1 LSEYR
6 IFETD
11 EFLRRVKRLEKLS
24 KRQAAFLRKK
34 LKEYVYPQLREEPFR
49 GTNIKK
55 LRDYSPETWRY
66 RIGQY
71 RLFYTVDTAEKIV
84 FLLTVEDR
92 KDAYQ

>member
-11 EFLRRVKRLEKLS
+11 EFLRRCKRLEKQS
-24 KRQAAFLRKK
+24 PREAAFLRKK
-34 LKEYVYPQLREEPFR
+34 LTDYVYPQLREEPFW
-49 GTNIKK
+49 GKNVKK
-55 LRDYSPETWRY
+55 LRDYSPEMWRY

-71 RLFYTVDTAEKIV
+71 RLFYTVDTKEKIV

-92 KDAYQ
+92 KDAYR